1 LMVRYWGKK
10 LAVLSGNNAERFG
23 VIGK

>member
-1 LMVRYWGKK
+1 VRYWGKK